1 MHDIIRVRLV
11 SKKSSTPDMTP
22 LVLASTSRFR
32 RELLARLGLPFA
44 AVAPVCDETPL
55 PGEHAA
61 ATASRLASVKARSL
75 AHAHPDALIIGSD
88 QVALLDGQQLGKPGS
103 HARAIEM
110 LQTMSGRTLEFH
122 TALSVLHAASGRE
135 QQHTDIT
142 RVQMRTLND
151 GQIHAYLS
159 REPDALLCA
168 GAAKSEGLGGA
179 LIARIDSS
187 DPNALIGL
195 PLFALVGMLQQEG
208 VEVLA

>member
-11 SKKSSTPDMTP
+11 SKKSSTPDMTSDFLGHLGCRQDAP
-22 LVLASTSRFR
+22 LP
-32 RELLARLGLPFA
+32 RLGRPFT
-44 AVAPVCDETPL
+44 AVARVCEESPL
-55 PGEHAA
+55 PGDPPP

-103 HARAIEM
+103 HARAVEM

-122 TALSVLHAASGRE
+122 TALCVLHAASGRE

-179 LIARIDSS
+179 LIARIDST

-195 PLFALVGMLQQEG
+195 PLFDLVDLLLEAG
-208 VEVLA
+208 VEVL